1 MATKSVMSI
10 QDVGRAD
17 CVEDYTPCTCDSTA
31 AGRNIVCDQVS
42 IQQIKSLFSRI
53 PTTDLAS
60 FKLTTSTS
68 EDSGIPGD
76 FLGDTRVN
84 SISINC
90 STTSYELTIDDSA
103 FTASENA
110 TKSVMISG
118 CYFVQQR
125 NFTFLSGFN
134 EMTSLNIFNSR
145 NFTSF
150 EGLPSQPNLY
160 YISIVNCRGFDS
172 FVNQRS
178 VALTGLRILY
188 LYDNDLNDRS
198 TANILSSL
206 AAASIESLEELR
218 LYNNK
223 LSKVPALIP
232 SFSKLNQLMM
242 ENNNIDLI
250 TTRSLA
256 FYNDVSYLHLG
267 NNAIQSIEPSAFGG
281 IFHFG
286 HCSRMLINT
295 IICFFV
301 VIIAHKFGTVYLHQN
316 KLTRFESYVFQVMLE
331 GMVQS
336 GYGSVSL
343 YESVYMNPICILV
356 FNNFFA

>member
-10 QDVGRAD
+10 QNEERAD

-31 AGRNIVCDQVS
+31 AGRNVVCDQVS

-84 SISINC
+84 SILINC
-90 STTSYELTIDDSA
+90 STTSYELTIDDNA

-118 CYFVQQR
+118 CYLVQQR

-172 FVNQRS
+172 FVNQGS

-188 LYDNDLNDRS
+188 LYDNDLNDHS

-206 AAASIESLEELR
+206 AVASRESLEELR

-223 LSKVPALIP
+223 LSKVPTLIS

-281 IFHFG
+281 TFHFG
-286 HCSRMLINT
+286 HCFRMLNA
-295 IICFFV
+295 IIC
-301 VIIAHKFGTVYLHQN
+301 
-316 KLTRFESYVFQVMLE
+316 
-331 GMVQS
+331 
-336 GYGSVSL
+336 VSL
-343 YESVYMNPICILV
+343 L
-356 FNNFFA
+356 